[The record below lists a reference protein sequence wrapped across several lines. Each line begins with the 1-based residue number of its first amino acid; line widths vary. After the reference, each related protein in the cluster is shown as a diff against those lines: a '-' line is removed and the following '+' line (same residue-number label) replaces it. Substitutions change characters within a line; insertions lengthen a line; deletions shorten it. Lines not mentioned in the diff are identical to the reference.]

1 MSVDERDAYP
11 GRMRAWLDEVL
22 SHPDRMRVWLDE
34 MRAWLRRICGELA
47 APTALCR
54 YPQARAQARARIPRW

>member
-1 MSVDERDAYP
+1 
-11 GRMRAWLDEVL
+11 MRAWLDEVL